1 MSIGDRL
8 GRLTFVAVAITF
20 ILVEGV
26 PMLAAWARKQWQNE
40 AREKGR
46 VEERKAWRAW
56 LIELEAWEERKVE
69 AEKGAGI
76 SSSRAQLRP
85 ETNKREY
92 LGSHGETGG
101 ERMPRPSLSPLPRLL
116 RQPPLVSLGEGP
128 HRAFD
133 AVRRFRR

>member
-69 AEKGAGI
+69 AEKRGRDFI
-76 SSSRAQLRP
+76 
-85 ETNKREY
+85 E
-92 LGSHGETGG
+92 
-101 ERMPRPSLSPLPRLL
+101 PRPT
-116 RQPPLVSLGEGP
+116 PPGDE
-128 HRAFD
+128 
-133 AVRRFRR
+133 